1 MGDDPLTTSPSAIR
15 VDVASLI
22 DDRPVSALQFRVFMV
37 CALIAL
43 LDGVCSQGIGV
54 AAPMMREALGVT
66 TVTFS
71 WAFSAGLFGAAIGAM
86 TFGPIA
92 DRIGRKPALVFA
104 VALFGLMTLATA
116 LASSFP
122 LLLLYRFAAGLGLGG
137 AIPCFVTL
145 GAEYAP
151 ARRRAMYTSLSWSAF
166 PLGNAVGGFMNAYLI
181 ANFAW
186 PMVFVAA
193 ALPTLLTALL
203 LPFLI
208 PESLRFQ
215 ASRGR
220 SNAQTERVIRAID
233 PKLPAGPLE
242 PFMRAETGKGAKIPF
257 VDLFTDGRATGTI
270 LLGLILLLGFA
281 TTTVAVL
288 QTPTLLL
295 RGWNIP
301 PSTSSALVGVFS
313 IMSVCGMAIAGR
325 LVERFGPAGALA
337 PAFICGAVLLASLG
351 YVATSPPALTVAM
364 GLLGFAVPL
373 GASGTIAL
381 TATFYPTAMR
391 SAGTGWAMGLGRFGQ
406 VLSPLVIG
414 LMIALAWAPAS
425 IFIAM
430 AVAPLLAGVCVIL
443 HATFSRGGVPSPVP
457 LAAGGRAP

>member
-1 MGDDPLTTSPSAIR
+1 

-22 DDRPVSALQFRVFMV
+22 DEQPVSALQVRVFV
-37 CALIAL
+37 LCTLIAL

-86 TFGPIA
+86 AFGPIA
-92 DRIGRKPALVFA
+92 DKIGRKPALVFA
-104 VALFGLMTLATA
+104 VALFGLMTIATA
-116 LASSFP
+116 LASSFT
-122 LLLLYRFAAGLGLGG
+122 LLLTYRFAAGLGLGG
-137 AIPCFVTL
+137 AIPCFIAM

-151 ARRRAMYTSLSWSAF
+151 ARRRAMYTSMLWAGF
-166 PLGNAVGGFMNAYLI
+166 PLGNAVGGFVNSYLI
-181 ANFAW
+181 GNFEW

-193 ALPTLLTALL
+193 AAPTLVTALL
-203 LPFLI
+203 LPVLM

-215 ASRGR
+215 ASRGIR
-220 SNAQTERVIRAID
+220 SAQTERVMRAIGA
-233 PKLPAGPLE
+233 KLPPGPLE
-242 PFMRAETGKGAKIPF
+242 PFMRAESGKGAKIPF
-257 VDLFTDGRATGTI
+257 VDLFTEGRATGTI

-351 YVATSPPALTVAM
+351 YAATSPSALTAVM

-381 TATFYPTAMR
+381 TAMFYPTMMR
-391 SAGTGWAMGLGRFGQ
+391 SAGTGWAMGLGRLGQ

-414 LMIALAWAPAS
+414 LMIALSWAPAN

-430 AVAPLLAGVCVIL
+430 AAAPLLAGVCVIL
-443 HATFSRGGVPSPVP
+443 HATFSH
-457 LAAGGRAP
+457 AGGRAPAALPAASRAP

>member
-1 MGDDPLTTSPSAIR
+1 MTSAPALR

-22 DDRPVSALQFRVFMV
+22 DDRPISALQVRVFV
-37 CALIAL
+37 LCALIAL

-66 TVTFS
+66 TVTFA

-86 TFGPIA
+86 VFGPIA
-92 DRIGRKPALVFA
+92 DRIGRKPTLIFA
-104 VALFGLMTLATA
+104 VALFGLMTVATA
-116 LASSFP
+116 LATSFP
-122 LLLLYRFAAGLGLGG
+122 HLLAYRFAAGLGLGG

-181 ANFAW
+181 SNFEW
-186 PMVFVAA
+186 PLVFVAA
-193 ALPTLLTALL
+193 AVPTLITALL
-203 LPFLI
+203 LPVLI
-208 PESLRFQ
+208 PESLRVQ
-215 ASRGR
+215 VSRGQIT
-220 SNAQTERVIRAID
+220 AQTKRAMRAIAPD
-233 PKLPAGPLE
+233 LPQGDVE
-242 PFMRAETGKGAKIPF
+242 PFMRAESARGAKIPF
-257 VDLFTDGRATGTI
+257 VDLFTDGRAAGTA
-270 LLGLILLLGFA
+270 LLGLILLLAFA

-301 PSTSSALVGVFS
+301 PATSSLLVSVFS

-337 PAFICGAVLLASLG
+337 PAFICGAAFLASLG
-351 YVATSPPALTVAM
+351 YVATSPMGRTVVM
-364 GLLGFAVPL
+364 GLLGFSVPL
-373 GASGTIAL
+373 GASGAIAL

-391 SAGTGWAMGLGRFGQ
+391 SAGTGWAMGLGRLGQ
-406 VLSPLVIG
+406 VLSPLAIG
-414 LMIALAWAPAS
+414 LMIALNW
-425 IFIAM
+425 
-430 AVAPLLAGVCVIL
+430 
-443 HATFSRGGVPSPVP
+443 
-457 LAAGGRAP
+457 

>member
-1 MGDDPLTTSPSAIR
+1 

-22 DDRPVSALQFRVFMV
+22 DDRPISALQVRVFV
-37 CALIAL
+37 LCALVAL

-54 AAPMMREALGVT
+54 AAPLMREALSVT

-86 TFGPIA
+86 AFGPIA
-92 DRIGRKPALVFA
+92 DRIGRKPTLIFA

-116 LASSFP
+116 LATSFP

-151 ARRRAMYTSLSWSAF
+151 ARSRAMYTSLLWSAF

-181 ANFAW
+181 GNFEW

-193 ALPTLLTALL
+193 AVPTLITALL
-203 LPFLI
+203 LPFAM

-215 ASRGR
+215 ASRGQ
-220 SNAQTERVIRAID
+220 SSAHAERVIRAID
-233 PKLPAGPLE
+233 GKLPHGRLE
-242 PFMRAETGKGAKIPF
+242 PFMRAESGKGAKIPF

-270 LLGLILLLGFA
+270 LLGLILLLAFA

-301 PSTSSALVGVFS
+301 PATSSFLVGVFS

-337 PAFICGAVLLASLG
+337 PAFICGAALLASLG
-351 YVATSPPALTVAM
+351 YVATSPLATIAVM

-414 LMIALAWAPAS
+414 LMIALNWAPTN
-425 IFIAM
+425 IFVAM
-430 AVAPLLAGVCVIL
+430 AAAPLFAGVCVIL
-443 HATFSRGGVPSPVP
+443 HATFSRAGGQMPAPV
-457 LAAGGRAP
+457 AAGSRAQ

>member
-1 MGDDPLTTSPSAIR
+1 MSSAPALR
-15 VDVASLI
+15 VDVAKLI
-22 DDRPVSALQFRVFMV
+22 DDRPISALQVRVFV
-37 CALIAL
+37 LCALIAL

-66 TVTFS
+66 TVTFA

-86 TFGPIA
+86 VFGPIA
-92 DRIGRKPALVFA
+92 DRIGRKPTLIFA

-116 LASSFP
+116 FATSFP
-122 LLLLYRFAAGLGLGG
+122 LLLAYRFAAGLGLGG

-181 ANFAW
+181 GNFEW
-186 PMVFVAA
+186 SMVFVAA
-193 ALPTLLTALL
+193 AVPTLITAVL
-203 LPFLI
+203 LPVVM
-208 PESLRFQ
+208 PESLRFEG
-215 ASRGR
+215 SRGR
-220 SNAQTERVIRAID
+220 IGASTERVMRAIAPD
-233 PKLPAGPLE
+233 LPLGKLE
-242 PFMRAETGKGAKIPF
+242 PFMRAESGKSAKIPF
-257 VDLFTDGRATGTI
+257 VDLFTDGRATGTV
-270 LLGLILLLGFA
+270 LLGLILLLAFA

-295 RGWNIP
+295 RGWDIP
-301 PSTSSALVGVFS
+301 PATSSTLVGIFS
-313 IMSVCGMAIAGR
+313 ILSVCGMAIAGR

-337 PAFICGAVLLASLG
+337 PAFICGALFLASLG
-351 YVATSPPALTVAM
+351 YVATSGTGRALVM
-364 GLLGFAVPL
+364 GLLGFTVPL
-373 GASGTIAL
+373 GASGAIAL

-414 LMIALAWAPAS
+414 LLIALNWAS
-425 IFIAM
+425 TNIFVAM
-430 AVAPLLAGVCVIL
+430 ATAPLLAGLCVVL
-443 HATFSRGGVPSPVP
+443 YATMSRK
-457 LAAGGRAP
+457 AATAPGAIQTAGRTP